1 MPHCT
6 PEDIALAALGEELP
20 APDAAHLTGCADCR
34 AEVASLQ
41 RAVHLLGDED
51 AAGPPAPVP
60 LPPRVWDAIAAGTGV
75 RSRPASVP
83 QPDAVLPQ
91 PRSGADGPATMAS
104 TPTPTPTVPPPAA
117 VPDLAAVRG
126 RRRPRWATAV
136 AVAASLLVGAGLGAV
151 AVRQTEPA
159 ETVAAAADLEPLP
172 GWSDTG
178 AAVLLDRDGEL
189 ELQVD
194 LPTPPAGDG
203 FYEVWLLGTDSGAV
217 ALGVLES
224 GSGRFPVPAGVD
236 LAAYGTV
243 DVSREPLDGDPAHST
258 DSVARG
264 ALT

>member
-1 MPHCT
+1 MSRRSN
-6 PEDIALAALGEELP
+6 P
-20 APDAAHLTGCADCR
+20 APNG
-34 AEVASLQ
+34 
-41 RAVHLLGDED
+41 
-51 AAGPPAPVP
+51 
-60 LPPRVWDAIAAGTGV
+60 
-75 RSRPASVP
+75 
-83 QPDAVLPQ
+83 
-91 PRSGADGPATMAS
+91 
-104 TPTPTPTVPPPAA
+104 
-117 VPDLAAVRG
+117 
-126 RRRPRWATAV
+126 
-136 AVAASLLVGAGLGAV
+136 
-151 AVRQTEPA
+151 
-159 ETVAAAADLEPLP
+159 
-172 GWSDTG
+172 SDTG